1 MTNTTLNN
9 QNHILP
15 ITWKFQKQTNQK
27 ALNLKLTN
35 GKDFLKSSV
44 KICYGM
50 VNIPNMARKEC
61 KVLLMFKQLVSC
73 DYLLDVSKL
82 AFYLKNLPPNGLEC
96 ATSVL
101 GHEWSRVMLQDTG
114 EVVEL

>member
-1 MTNTTLNN
+1 
-9 QNHILP
+9 
-15 ITWKFQKQTNQK
+15 
-27 ALNLKLTN
+27 
-35 GKDFLKSSV
+35 
-44 KICYGM
+44 
-50 VNIPNMARKEC
+50 
-61 KVLLMFKQLVSC
+61 MFKQLVSC

-82 AFYLKNLPPNGLEC
+82 AFYLINLPPNGLEC